1 MYYIC
6 SAKRCDWICVRFYS
20 SNWRTSEFTYVIID
34 VHPTYILHTYVII
47 DVHPIYTRDY
57 WRTPDIH
64 TWLLTYIRLFSYITS
79 CQLFIVSTSQ
89 QIWLGI
95 KLFTYNMRLK
105 WEISFKISNF
115 EAFIWDNM
123 FCSFNN
129 NPQRFK
135 WCSRQYKNVCVR
147 MYFYGILHVIT
158 LVFVFV

>member
-64 TWLLTYIRLFSYITS
+64 TWLLTYIRYTCVIIDVHPIV
-79 CQLFIVSTSQ
+79 FIYNKLSIIHSFDFAANLTWDKTVYLQ
-89 QIWLGI
+89 HEAEVGDIFQDFKFWGLHLG
-95 KLFTYNMRLK
+95 
-105 WEISFKISNF
+105 
-115 EAFIWDNM
+115 
-123 FCSFNN
+123 
-129 NPQRFK
+129 Q
-135 WCSRQYKNVCVR
+135 
-147 MYFYGILHVIT
+147 HVLLIQ
-158 LVFVFV
+158 